1 MANVPVIYS
10 LLFTGSVGVPAQWF
24 TSRRSLANGV
34 STAGSGIGGL
44 IWSLATSSM
53 IQRLGLPW
61 TFRVLALLTC
71 VVNTICSLLLRD
83 RSKTIGSS
91 HLAFDYRM
99 FYRLEFN
106 LLLTWG
112 VFSMIGYTILQ
123 FTLPDYA
130 QSVGLSAS
138 EASVVAAV
146 LSLGQ
151 AIGRPLVGYF
161 SDSFGKTN
169 MAGLMT
175 LLVGVMTLV
184 IWTFSKT
191 LASLVIC
198 ALLLGLV
205 FGTFWSTITPVGID
219 VVGMKDLPNALA
231 LVWLLLTI
239 PTTASEP
246 IALALRG
253 TGGEYLN
260 TQLFTGAM
268 YCAGAL
274 SMWALRS
281 WKYCHLAQQRD
292 QGDRESG
299 PSEKVKFQAV
309 IQGLFTWQRL

>member
-1 MANVPVIYS
+1 M
-10 LLFTGSVGVPAQWF
+10 PAQWF

-53 IQRLGLPW
+53 IQHLGLPW

-71 VVNTICSLLLRD
+71 VVNTVCSLLLRD

-91 HLAFDYRM
+91 HLAFDYHM
-99 FYRLEFN
+99 FCRLEFN
-106 LLLTWG
+106 LLLLWG
-112 VFSMIGYTILQ
+112 AFSMIGYTILQ

-175 LLVGVMTLV
+175 LLAGVMTFV

-191 LASLVIC
+191 LASLIAC

-219 VVGMKDLPNALA
+219 VLGMKDLPNALA

-239 PTTASEP
+239 PATASEP

-253 TGGEYLN
+253 SGYNYLN

-268 YCAGAL
+268 YCAAAL

-281 WKYCHLAQQRD
+281 WKYCRLAQQRD
-292 QGDRESG
+292 EADPDSES
-299 PSEKVKFQAV
+299 SKKVKFQAV
-309 IQGLFTWQRL
+309 TRGLFVWQRL